1 MFVAFIKN
9 AIRFSTIFLFGS
21 TGEIITE
28 KSGHLNMGTPG
39 IMCLGGIGAVL
50 GERLYLLTIANDVDL
65 INPFLCVLFPLIMTI
80 IFGALGGLF
89 FSFLTVTL
97 RCNQNVVGLTLTT
110 FGVGLNAFIL
120 ARVPRGAGFTYA
132 SVYFYKLF
140 PDSLVNGTGW
150 FGEIFLS
157 QSWFTYL
164 GIAVAIA
171 TAIIIS
177 KTKVGLNL
185 RAVGENAAAADSAGI
200 NVNAYR
206 YIATIIGGAIAG
218 IGGAFYELD
227 KTKGMFNIAD
237 GIDAFGWLALCIV
250 IFSMWKP
257 LFAIFASFGFACLSI
272 LPSFV
277 TGNDYITYGF
287 KMLPYVATLFVLIIT
302 SVINSKKA
310 QAPASLG
317 VTYFRED
324 R

>member
-1 MFVAFIKN
+1 MFVAFIRN

-120 ARVPRGAGFTYA
+120 ARIPRGAGFTYA

-140 PDSLVNGTGW
+140 PDSLVNSTGW
-150 FGEIFLS
+150 FGEIFLGHG
-157 QSWFTYL
+157 FLVYL
-164 GIAVAIA
+164 
-171 TAIIIS
+171 AII
-177 KTKVGLNL
+177 L
-185 RAVGENAAAADSAGI
+185 AV
-200 NVNAYR
+200 
-206 YIATIIGGAIAG
+206 IATIVIKKTNIGLSLRSIGENPATADAAGLNVSRYRYLATMIGGAIASL
-218 IGGAFYELD
+218 GGLFYIMDYLGGSVEY
-227 KTKGMFNIAD
+227 T
-237 GIDAFGWLALCIV
+237 IDRYGWMAVALV
-250 IFSMWKP
+250 IFSVWN
-257 LFAIFASFGFACLSI
+257 
-272 LPSFV
+272 PSFSIFGSLLFGALYIMPSFLDGLSFADKELIKLVPYAV
-277 TGNDYITYGF
+277 TILVLVVTS
-287 KMLPYVATLFVLIIT
+287 LFNRRET
-302 SVINSKKA
+302 
-310 QAPASLG
+310 QPPAALG
-317 VTYFRED
+317 LTYFRED

>member
-1 MFVAFIKN
+1 MFVTFIRN

-50 GERLYLLTIANDVDL
+50 GERLYLLTIGNDVDL
-65 INPFLCVLFPLIMTI
+65 INPFLCVFIPVIMTL

-140 PDSLVNGTGW
+140 PDSLVNGAGW
-150 FGEIFLS
+150 FGEIFLGHG
-157 QSWFTYL
+157 FLVYL
-164 GIAVAIA
+164 
-171 TAIIIS
+171 AIILAVITTIIVK
-177 KTKVGLNL
+177 KTNIGLSL
-185 RAVGENAAAADSAGI
+185 RSVGENPATADAAGLS
-200 NVNAYR
+200 VSKYR
-206 YIATIIGGAIAG
+206 YFATMIGGAIAAL
-218 IGGAFYELD
+218 GGLFSIMDYLGGSVEY
-227 KTKGMFNIAD
+227 T
-237 GIDAFGWLALCIV
+237 IDRYGWMAVALV
-250 IFSMWKP
+250 IFSMWNP
-257 LFAIFASFGFACLSI
+257 SISIFGSFLFGALYIM
-272 LPSFV
+272 PSFLDGLTFADKELIKLVPYAV
-277 TGNDYITYGF
+277 TILVLVVTS
-287 KMLPYVATLFVLIIT
+287 LF
-302 SVINSKKA
+302 NKKET
-310 QAPASLG
+310 QPPAALG
-317 VTYFRED
+317 LTYFRED

>member
-1 MFVAFIKN
+1 MFVAFIRN

-120 ARVPRGAGFTYA
+120 ARIPRGAGFTYA

-150 FGEIFLS
+150 FGEIFLGHG
-157 QSWFTYL
+157 FLVYL
-164 GIAVAIA
+164 
-171 TAIIIS
+171 AIILAVVATIVIK
-177 KTKVGLNL
+177 KTNIGLSL
-185 RAVGENAAAADSAGI
+185 RSVGENPATADAAGL
-200 NVNAYR
+200 NVSRYR
-206 YIATIIGGAIAG
+206 YLATMIGGAIASL
-218 IGGAFYELD
+218 GGLFYIMDYLGGSVEY
-227 KTKGMFNIAD
+227 T
-237 GIDAFGWLALCIV
+237 IDRYGWMAVALV
-250 IFSMWKP
+250 IFSVWN
-257 LFAIFASFGFACLSI
+257 
-272 LPSFV
+272 PSFSIFGSLLFGALYIMPSFLDGLSFADKELIKLVPYAV
-277 TGNDYITYGF
+277 TILVLVVTS
-287 KMLPYVATLFVLIIT
+287 LFNRRET
-302 SVINSKKA
+302 
-310 QAPASLG
+310 QPPAALG
-317 VTYFRED
+317 LTYFRED

>member
-1 MFVAFIKN
+1 MFVAFIRN

-150 FGEIFLS
+150 FGEIFLGHG
-157 QSWFTYL
+157 FLVYL
-164 GIAVAIA
+164 
-171 TAIIIS
+171 AII
-177 KTKVGLNL
+177 L
-185 RAVGENAAAADSAGI
+185 AV
-200 NVNAYR
+200 
-206 YIATIIGGAIAG
+206 IATIVIKKTNIGLSLRSIGENPATADAAGLNVSKYRYLATMIGGAIASL
-218 IGGAFYELD
+218 GGLFYIMDYLGGSVEY
-227 KTKGMFNIAD
+227 T
-237 GIDAFGWLALCIV
+237 IDRYGWMAVALV
-250 IFSMWKP
+250 IFSVWN
-257 LFAIFASFGFACLSI
+257 
-272 LPSFV
+272 PSFSIFGSLLFGALYIMPSFLDGLSFADKELIKLVPYAV
-277 TGNDYITYGF
+277 TILVLVVTS
-287 KMLPYVATLFVLIIT
+287 LFNRRET
-302 SVINSKKA
+302 
-310 QAPASLG
+310 QPPAALG
-317 VTYFRED
+317 LTYFRED

>member
-1 MFVAFIKN
+1 MFVAFIRN

-140 PDSLVNGTGW
+140 PDSLVSSTGW
-150 FGEIFLS
+150 FGEIFLGHG
-157 QSWFTYL
+157 FLVYL
-164 GIAVAIA
+164 AIILAVIA
-171 TAIIIS
+171 TIVIK
-177 KTKVGLNL
+177 KTNVGLSL
-185 RAVGENAAAADSAGI
+185 RSVGENPATADAAGL
-200 NVNAYR
+200 NVARYR
-206 YIATIIGGAIAG
+206 YLATMIGGAIASL
-218 IGGAFYELD
+218 GGLFYIMDYLGGSVEY
-227 KTKGMFNIAD
+227 T
-237 GIDAFGWLALCIV
+237 IDRYGWMAVALV
-250 IFSMWKP
+250 IFSIWN
-257 LFAIFASFGFACLSI
+257 
-272 LPSFV
+272 PSFSIFGSLLFGALYIMPSFLDGLSFADKELIKLVPYAV
-277 TGNDYITYGF
+277 TILVLVVTS
-287 KMLPYVATLFVLIIT
+287 LFNRRET
-302 SVINSKKA
+302 
-310 QAPASLG
+310 QPPAALG
-317 VTYFRED
+317 LTYFRED

>member
-1 MFVAFIKN
+1 MIITLIRN
-9 AIRFSTIFLFGS
+9 AIRFSTVFLFGS

-50 GERLYLLTIANDVDL
+50 GERLYMLTIANDVDL

-140 PDSLVNGTGW
+140 PDALVEGTGW
-150 FGEIFLS
+150 FGQIFLGHG
-157 QSWFTYL
+157 FLVYL
-164 GIAVAIA
+164 AIILAIIA
-171 TAIIIS
+171 TIVIK
-177 KTKVGLNL
+177 KTNIGLSL
-185 RAVGENAAAADSAGI
+185 RSVGENPATADAAGLS
-200 NVNAYR
+200 VSKFR
-206 YIATIIGGAIAG
+206 YFATMIGGAIAAL
-218 IGGAFYELD
+218 GGLFYIMDYLGGSVEY
-227 KTKGMFNIAD
+227 T
-237 GIDAFGWLALCIV
+237 IDRYGWMAVALV
-250 IFSMWKP
+250 IFSIWNP
-257 LFAIFASFGFACLSI
+257 SLSI
-272 LPSFV
+272 LGSFFFGALYIMPSFV
-277 TGNDYITYGF
+277 DGLSFADKELI
-287 KMLPYVATLFVLIIT
+287 KLVPYAVTILVLVVTSLFNKRET
-302 SVINSKKA
+302 QPPSA
-310 QAPASLG
+310 LG
-317 VTYFRED
+317 LTYFRED

>member
-1 MFVAFIKN
+1 MFVTFIRN

-50 GERLYLLTIANDVDL
+50 GERMYLLMIGNDVDL

-120 ARVPRGAGFTYA
+120 ARIPRGAGFTYA

-140 PDSLVNGTGW
+140 PDNLVNSTGW
-150 FGEIFLS
+150 FGEIFLGHG
-157 QSWFTYL
+157 FLVYL
-164 GIAVAIA
+164 AIIVAVIA
-171 TAIIIS
+171 TIVIK
-177 KTKVGLNL
+177 KTNVGLSL
-185 RAVGENAAAADSAGI
+185 RSVGENPATADAAGLS
-200 NVNAYR
+200 VSKYR
-206 YIATIIGGAIAG
+206 YIATMIGGAIASL
-218 IGGAFYELD
+218 GGLFYIMDYLGGSVEY
-227 KTKGMFNIAD
+227 T
-237 GIDAFGWLALCIV
+237 IDRYGWMAVALV
-250 IFSMWKP
+250 IFSVWN
-257 LFAIFASFGFACLSI
+257 
-272 LPSFV
+272 PSFSIFGSLLFGALYIMPSYLDGLSFADKELIKLVPYAV
-277 TGNDYITYGF
+277 TILVLVVTS
-287 KMLPYVATLFVLIIT
+287 LFNRRET
-302 SVINSKKA
+302 QPPSA
-310 QAPASLG
+310 LG
-317 VTYFRED
+317 LTYFRED

>member
-1 MFVAFIKN
+1 MFVAFIRN

-120 ARVPRGAGFTYA
+120 ARIPRGAGFTYA

-150 FGEIFLS
+150 FGEIFLGHG
-157 QSWFTYL
+157 FLVYL
-164 GIAVAIA
+164 
-171 TAIIIS
+171 AII
-177 KTKVGLNL
+177 L
-185 RAVGENAAAADSAGI
+185 AV
-200 NVNAYR
+200 
-206 YIATIIGGAIAG
+206 IATIVIKKTNIGLSLRSIGENPATADAAGLNVSKYRYLATMIGGAIASL
-218 IGGAFYELD
+218 GGLFYIMDYLGGSVEY
-227 KTKGMFNIAD
+227 T
-237 GIDAFGWLALCIV
+237 IDRYGWMAVALV
-250 IFSMWKP
+250 IFSVWN
-257 LFAIFASFGFACLSI
+257 
-272 LPSFV
+272 PSFSIFGSLLFGALYIMPSFLDGLSFADKELIKLVPYAV
-277 TGNDYITYGF
+277 TILVLVVTS
-287 KMLPYVATLFVLIIT
+287 LFNRRET
-302 SVINSKKA
+302 
-310 QAPASLG
+310 QPPAALG
-317 VTYFRED
+317 LTYFRED

>member
-1 MFVAFIKN
+1 MFVAFIRN

-150 FGEIFLS
+150 FGEIFLGHG
-157 QSWFTYL
+157 FLVYL
-164 GIAVAIA
+164 
-171 TAIIIS
+171 AII
-177 KTKVGLNL
+177 L
-185 RAVGENAAAADSAGI
+185 AV
-200 NVNAYR
+200 
-206 YIATIIGGAIAG
+206 IATIVIKKTNIGLSLRSIGENPATADAAGLNVSRYRYLATMIGGAIASL
-218 IGGAFYELD
+218 GGLFYIMDYLGGSVEY
-227 KTKGMFNIAD
+227 T
-237 GIDAFGWLALCIV
+237 IDRYGWMAVALV
-250 IFSMWKP
+250 IFSV
-257 LFAIFASFGFACLSI
+257 LN
-272 LPSFV
+272 PSFSIFGSLLFGALYIMPSFLDGLSFADKELIKLVPYAV
-277 TGNDYITYGF
+277 TILVLVVTS
-287 KMLPYVATLFVLIIT
+287 LFNRRET
-302 SVINSKKA
+302 
-310 QAPASLG
+310 QPPAALG
-317 VTYFRED
+317 LTYFRED